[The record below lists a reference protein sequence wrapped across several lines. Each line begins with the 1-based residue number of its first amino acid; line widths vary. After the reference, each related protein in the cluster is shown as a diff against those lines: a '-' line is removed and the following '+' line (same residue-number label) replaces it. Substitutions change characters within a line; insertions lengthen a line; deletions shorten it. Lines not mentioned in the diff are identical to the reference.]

1 MTLTVQTE
9 YFVGTIHQKDISAV
23 NTGWYKTIEVEGVK
37 VNFQLDTGAKCNII
51 SYKVFKT
58 LEGKRMT
65 KSRANVT
72 SNCGHHI
79 KTLGTT
85 NLTCVC
91 KNTKHNVYF
100 L

>member
-51 SYKVFKT
+51 SYKVLKT

-65 KSRANVT
+65 Y
-72 SNCGHHI
+72 I
-79 KTLGTT
+79 KTLGTR

-91 KNTKHNVYF
+91 KNTKHNVHF
-100 L
+100 FGDRNGQHNNPRC